1 MIKPADMSGATRGIL
16 LMLAATL
23 LAACM
28 NLVARHISASVHPY
42 MVVFF
47 RVVFGLLFIGPFV
60 LRSGGLSVFRTRRI
74 GGHLLR
80 ASLNVVN
87 MLCYFSAVAITPLA
101 ELVALGFTAPVF
113 ATLLAVLLL
122 GEIVGVRRWSAI
134 LVGFA
139 GAMIIVRPGFGEVSP
154 GHLLALGS
162 AISWACVM
170 LVVKSLS
177 RTESSLT
184 IVAYM
189 TVLMAPVSMVPAL
202 FVWQWPTP
210 TELGW
215 LAVMGVVGTGV
226 HFTVAQAVREAD
238 LSTIMPFDFTKL
250 IWISALAYLLFG
262 EVPTLATL
270 VGGTVIFM
278 SGIYI
283 AQREAMAGRKG

>member
-1 MIKPADMSGATRGIL
+1 MSGATRGIL

-28 NLVARHISASVHPY
+28 NAIARHISVSVHPY

-47 RVVFGLLFIGPFV
+47 RVLFGLLFIGPFV
-60 LRSGGLSVFRTRRI
+60 LRSGFTVFRTKRF
-74 GGHLLR
+74 GTHLFR

-87 MLCYFSAVAITPLA
+87 MLCFFSAVAITPLA

-113 ATLLAVLLL
+113 ATLLAVVILH
-122 GEIVGVRRWSAI
+122 EVVGFRRWTAI
-134 LVGFA
+134 LVGFM
-139 GAMIIVRPGFGEVSP
+139 GAMIIVRPGFGEVSQ
-154 GHLLALGS
+154 GHILALGS

-177 RTESSLT
+177 RTESSIT

-226 HFTVAQAVREAD
+226 HFTVAQALREAD
-238 LSTIMPFDFTKL
+238 LSTVLPFDFTKL
-250 IWISALAYLLFG
+250 IWISALGYLLFG
-262 EVPTLATL
+262 EVPTIATW
-270 VGGTVIFM
+270 VGGAVIFA

-283 AQREAMAGRKG
+283 AQREAMARRKG